1 MSRHRPRLR
10 LGIPKGSLQETTQ
23 KLFQRAGYDLRIS
36 GRSYYPD
43 IDDAEIQCILIR
55 PQEMARYVEQ
65 GVLDCAITGL
75 DWMLETGADVE
86 ELADLRAPWPNYG
99 TVRWVMASKEGSP
112 FASVKD
118 LEGRH
123 IATEAVG
130 MTKRFLAE
138 HGVNASVEFSWGA
151 TEVKPPIL
159 ADAIVDVSETGQAG
173 LGGSKISRLPVSIR
187 IVLESSC
194 ATATARRSPRR
205 TCASWPA
212 GSRMQPAPRRSPSSS
227 PASCCRTSPACRCC
241 ATWPPCAAWP
251 QRLGREP
258 QAHRAAGAGGP
269 GRRPLG
275 ADRPLPQPDA
285 LDLNMKLEFQR
296 NRERYQF
303 MKWGMQAFD
312 TFKVVP
318 PGIGIVHQ
326 VNLEYLARGVHKKL
340 GTTACITPT
349 PWSAPTR
356 TPP

>member
-1 MSRHRPRLR
+1 MTDTASRLR
-10 LGIPKGSLQETTQ
+10 LGIPKGSLQDTTQ

-75 DWMLETGADVE
+75 DWMLETGADVA

-112 FASVKD
+112 FNSVKD

-159 ADAIVDVSETGQAG
+159 ADAIVDVSETGSSLRANQ
-173 LGGSKISRLPVSIR
+173 LRVMHV
-187 IVLESSC
+187 VLES
-194 ATATARRSPRR
+194 TPRFI
-205 TCASWPA
+205 AN
-212 GSRMQPAPRRSPSSS
+212 
-227 PASCCRTSPACRCC
+227 
-241 ATWPPCAAWP
+241 
-251 QRLGREP
+251 
-258 QAHRAAGAGGP
+258 RAAAQDVWKRAKIERMLMLLKGAIAAAT
-269 GRRPLG
+269 RVLL
-275 ADRPLPQPDA
+275 AM
-285 LDLNMKLEFQR
+285 N
-296 NRERYQF
+296 
-303 MKWGMQAFD
+303 
-312 TFKVVP
+312 V
-318 PGIGIVHQ
+318 
-326 VNLEYLARGVHKKL
+326 ARGKVDAVLKIL
-340 GTTACITPT
+340 PALATPT
-349 PWSAPTR
+349 VSTLSDPDWVDLSTVVEEKQVRELIPRLYEAGARGIIELPINKIID
-356 TPP
+356 

>member
-1 MSRHRPRLR
+1 MTDTAPRLR

-86 ELADLRAPWPNYG
+86 ELADLAAPWPNYG

-112 FASVKD
+112 FETVKD

-130 MTKRFLAE
+130 MTKRFLAS

-159 ADAIVDVSETGQAG
+159 ADAIVDVSETGSSLRANQ
-173 LGGSKISRLPVSIR
+173 LRVMHV
-187 IVLESSC
+187 VLES
-194 ATATARRSPRR
+194 TPRFI
-205 TCASWPA
+205 AN
-212 GSRMQPAPRRSPSSS
+212 
-227 PASCCRTSPACRCC
+227 
-241 ATWPPCAAWP
+241 
-251 QRLGREP
+251 
-258 QAHRAAGAGGP
+258 RAAAQDAWKRAKIDRMLMLLKGAIAAATRVLLAMNVP
-269 GRRPLG
+269 
-275 ADRPLPQPDA
+275 
-285 LDLNMKLEFQR
+285 
-296 NRERYQF
+296 RERVDAVL
-303 MKWGMQAFD
+303 KILPALATPTVSTLSDPAWVD
-312 TFKVVP
+312 LSTVVEEKKVRELIP
-318 PGIGIVHQ
+318 RLYEAG
-326 VNLEYLARGVHKKL
+326 ARGIIELPINK
-340 GTTACITPT
+340 IIE
-349 PWSAPTR
+349 
-356 TPP
+356 